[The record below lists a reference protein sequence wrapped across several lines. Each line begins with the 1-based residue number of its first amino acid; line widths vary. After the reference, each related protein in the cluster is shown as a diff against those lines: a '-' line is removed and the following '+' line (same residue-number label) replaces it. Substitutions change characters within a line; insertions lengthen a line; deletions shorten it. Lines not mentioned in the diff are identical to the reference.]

1 MYFTF
6 VNLIKK
12 KRQKQI
18 NLIKK
23 TAKKN
28 ISGKLSVKITFKHCG
43 FVKKDF
49 FFTFNLFKN
58 YLFSQKTSISIKKQ
72 LF

>member
-28 ISGKLSVKITFKHCG
+28 ISGKLSVKITFKHCS

-49 FFTFNLFKN
+49 FLHLIYSKTTFLV
-58 YLFSQKTSISIKKQ
+58 KKQ
-72 LF
+72 AFL